1 MTLAERLRRAISAA
15 PTVEMIPSDGPLADG
30 EAALKQPAA
39 VLIAITDASEP
50 GVILTRRPD
59 TMRRHAGQVSFPGGR
74 VDPDDQDVVAAA
86 LREAEEEIGL
96 PRHVPE
102 VIGTVDLYQT
112 ISHYTITPVL
122 AVIPDGLSFS
132 ANPHEVAHIF
142 EAPLS
147 FLLDPANHESFS
159 INWQGQQRQ
168 VIEMHWQDQR
178 IWGATAAMIV
188 NLSRRLAWHG

>member
-1 MTLAERLRRAISAA
+1 MTLAERLRHAISNA
-15 PTVEMIPSDGPLADG
+15 PPMAMIPSDGPTSDFGDLTP
-30 EAALKQPAA
+30 QPAA
-39 VLIAITDASEP
+39 VLIAITDAAEP
-50 GVILTRRPD
+50 GIILTRRPD

-74 VDPDDQDVVAAA
+74 VDPEDRDVIAAA

-112 ISHYTITPVL
+112 ITRYTITPVL
-122 AVIPDGLSFS
+122 AVIPAGLSFV
-132 ANPHEVAHIF
+132 ANPDEVAHIF

-147 FLLDPANHESFS
+147 FLLNPVNHQTKAIS
-159 INWQGQQRQ
+159 WQGQERH
-168 VIEMHWQDQR
+168 VVEMRWHDQR

-188 NLSRRLAWHG
+188 NLSRRLAWLG